1 MAYGRVITGYSFPV
15 YSIYTPGLE
24 GGPNQYDGCH
34 HMARGVSVA
43 MNIETSGNDNIF
55 HADNVAAE
63 SAASVF
69 TSGTATLTSDSFKD
83 AVRQAIQGIGNT
95 LGGNTITVDGRE
107 VKLTVFD
114 DHQETPYLGIGW
126 IVRVQEEGN
135 VTYIPYIL
143 PKTQATPETLNAVTQ
158 GETIEFQ
165 TTELEFNIFRDD
177 TTDHRWQIIA
187 EAQATEEDAYAVLE
201 EFFKA

>member
-1 MAYGRVITGYSFPV
+1 MPV
-15 YSIYTPGLE
+15 YSKYTAGLE
-24 GGPNQYDGCH
+24 GGPNVYDGCH

-69 TSGTATLTSDSFKD
+69 TTGTATLTSDSFKD
-83 AVRQAIQGIGNT
+83 AVRQAIQGIPNSPAQ
-95 LGGNTITVDGRE
+95 TITVDSRT
-107 VKLTVFD
+107 VALTVYD
-114 DHQETPYLGIGW
+114 DTQEVPYLGIGW
-126 IVRVQEEGN
+126 IVRVQEEGV

-177 TTDHRWQIIA
+177 TLNHRWQIIA